1 MINTAHHML
10 FWNSGER
17 FPTWQLWLSKTYEDL
32 AQVVARMCWHVPIGA
47 HTCALRTICCF
58 QFTCGPEHAAQ
69 RPAPRPP
76 AQPPR
81 AISVRRPTPARALG
95 RTRRRR
101 LSRRRRPH
109 PPTRLSYGELAN
121 SCLTNSLNCGTC
133 GPSARAASWAAAV
146 ELAGR

>member
-1 MINTAHHML
+1 
-10 FWNSGER
+10 
-17 FPTWQLWLSKTYEDL
+17 
-32 AQVVARMCWHVPIGA
+32 MCWHVPIGA

-133 GPSARAASWAAAV
+133 GPSARAAWRQPGGQQIRGRAMRVA
-146 ELAGR
+146 AGRARAGRRPRRAAPESGES